1 MKEPLRVGL
10 IGCGDYGQVHARV
23 YTSDPRT
30 RLEALWSPTESRRQE
45 NARRFGCRAVSDWRR
60 IVEDPQL
67 DLVSVAT
74 PDYAHAEYASA
85 ALRAGKHVL
94 LEKPM
99 ATTEEDCRAILAA
112 RDAGGAKLMVNYH
125 NRWYP
130 ALVEA
135 RRAIRDGEI
144 GRPVSANLVLS
155 NTLSWVL
162 GSMKWGDR
170 SGPEWFLMSHIADLA
185 FWLTGDEPAAVSAM
199 AAEGVL
205 RSKGI
210 PTRDV
215 VKATLAMRGGA
226 VVHLESSWI
235 LPPGWRNPINEMWLS
250 VQGESG
256 RIDVSA
262 DQENLAFSTR
272 EYRTPFVLNRL
283 TEEPPIR
290 DFITC
295 ILENRPS
302 PVTGEEGLAVTRT
315 LVAIVRSYTEGRTI
329 AMDPARG

>member
-1 MKEPLRVGL
+1 MKDLLRVGL

-23 YTSDPRT
+23 YTSDPRA

-45 NARRFGCRAVSDWRR
+45 NARRFGCRAVSDWRQ
-60 IVEDPQL
+60 IVEDPEL
-67 DLVSVAT
+67 DCVSVAT
-74 PDYAHAEYASA
+74 PDYAHAEYAAA

-99 ATTEEDCRAILAA
+99 ATTVEDCQAILAA
-112 RDAGGAKLMVNYH
+112 RDAGRAKLMVNYH

-135 RRAIRDGEI
+135 RRAIRAGEI

-155 NTLSWVL
+155 NTISWVL

-185 FWLTGDEPAAVSAM
+185 FWLTGDAPAAVSAM

-205 RSKGI
+205 RAKGMR
-210 PTRDV
+210 TRDV
-215 VKATLAMRGGA
+215 VKATMAMRGGA

-235 LPPGWRNPINEMWLS
+235 LPPSWRNPINEMWLS

-256 RIDVSA
+256 RLDVSA
-262 DQENLAFSTR
+262 DQENIAFTTR
-272 EYRTPFVLNRL
+272 EYRTPFVLNYL

-295 ILENRPS
+295 VLEDRPS
-302 PVTGEEGLAVTRT
+302 PVSGEEGLLVTQT

-329 AMDPARG
+329 TMDPAGG

>member
-1 MKEPLRVGL
+1 MKGVLKIGL

-23 YTSDPRT
+23 YAADPRT
-30 RLEALWSPTESRRQE
+30 KLEALWSPNESRRRE
-45 NARRFGCRAVSDWRR
+45 NARRFGCRAVSDWRQ
-60 IVEDPQL
+60 IIQDASI
-67 DLVSVAT
+67 DCVSVAT
-74 PDYAHAEYASA
+74 PDYAHAEYAAA
-85 ALRAGKHVL
+85 ALREGKHVL

-99 ATTEEDCRAILAA
+99 AMTVEDCESILAA

-130 ALVEA
+130 AFIEA
-135 RRAIRDGEI
+135 RRAIRAGEI
-144 GRPVSANLVLS
+144 GKPVSANLVLS
-155 NTLSWVL
+155 NTISWVL
-162 GSMKWGDR
+162 SSMKWGER

-185 FWLTGDEPAAVSAM
+185 FWLTSDTPMAVSAM

-210 PTRDV
+210 RTRDV

-235 LPPGWRNPINEMWLS
+235 LPPAWRNPINEMWVS
-250 VQGESG
+250 IQGETG
-256 RIDVSA
+256 RVDVDA
-262 DQENLAFSTR
+262 DRENLTLTTQ

-290 DFITC
+290 DFISC
-295 ILENRPS
+295 VLEDTPS
-302 PVTGEEGLAVTRT
+302 PVTGEEGMVVTRT
-315 LVAIVRSYTEGRTI
+315 LEAVVRSYTEGRTVSL
-329 AMDPARG
+329 ASPAR

>member
-1 MKEPLRVGL
+1 MKEVLKIGL

-23 YTSDPRT
+23 YTADPRT
-30 RLEALWSPTESRRQE
+30 KLEALWSPNENRRQE
-45 NARRFGCRAVSDWRR
+45 NARRFGCRAVADWRR
-60 IVEDPQL
+60 IVEDPSI
-67 DLVSVAT
+67 DCVSVAT
-74 PDYAHAEYASA
+74 PDFAHAEYAVAS
-85 ALRAGKHVL
+85 LRAGKHVL

-99 ATTEEDCRAILAA
+99 ATTVEDCQAILAA
-112 RDAGGAKLMVNYH
+112 RDARGTKLMVNYH

-130 ALVEA
+130 AFIEA
-135 RRAIRDGEI
+135 RRAIRAGEI
-144 GRPVSANLVLS
+144 GKPVSANLVLS
-155 NTLSWVL
+155 NTISWVL
-162 GSMKWGDR
+162 SSMKWGDR

-185 FWLTGDEPAAVSAM
+185 FWMMGDSPAKVSAM

-210 PTRDV
+210 RTRDV
-215 VKATLAMRGGA
+215 VKAILAMRNGA

-235 LPPGWRNPINEMWLS
+235 LPATWRNPINEMWVS
-250 VQGESG
+250 IQGETG
-256 RIDVSA
+256 RVDVAA
-262 DQENLAFSTR
+262 DQESLTVAAR

-295 ILENRPS
+295 VLEDRPS
-302 PVTGEEGLAVTRT
+302 PVSGEEGLQVTEA

-329 AMDPARG
+329 SLGAPAG

>member
-1 MKEPLRVGL
+1 MKDLLRVGL

-23 YTSDPRT
+23 YNSDPRT
-30 RLEALWSPTESRRQE
+30 RLEALWSPTEARRQE

-60 IVEDPQL
+60 IVEDPAL
-67 DLVSVAT
+67 DCVSVAT
-74 PDYAHAEYASA
+74 PDYAHAEYAAA

-99 ATTEEDCRAILAA
+99 ATTVEDCRAILAA
-112 RDAGGAKLMVNYH
+112 RDAGRAKLMINYH

-135 RRAIRDGEI
+135 RRAIRAGEL

-155 NTLSWVL
+155 NTISWVL
-162 GSMKWGDR
+162 GAMKWGDR

-185 FWLTGDEPAAVSAM
+185 FWLTGDAPAAVSAM

-215 VKATLAMRGGA
+215 VKATLAMRQGA

-235 LPPGWRNPINEMWLS
+235 LPPSWRNPINEMWLS
-250 VQGESG
+250 VQGQSG
-256 RIDVSA
+256 RLDVSA
-262 DQENLAFSTR
+262 DQENLTVSSR
-272 EYRTPFVLNRL
+272 EYRTPFVLNYL

-295 ILENRPS
+295 VLEDRPS
-302 PVTGEEGLAVTRT
+302 PVTGEEGLLVTQT
-315 LVAIVRSYTEGRTI
+315 LVAIVRSYTEGRTV
-329 AMDPARG
+329 AMEPPGG

>member
-1 MKEPLRVGL
+1 MKDLLRVGL

-23 YTSDPRT
+23 YTSDPRA

-45 NARRFGCRAVSDWRR
+45 NARRFGCRAVSDWRQ
-60 IVEDPQL
+60 IVEDPEL
-67 DLVSVAT
+67 DCVSVAT
-74 PDYAHAEYASA
+74 PDYAHAEYAAA

-99 ATTEEDCRAILAA
+99 ATTVEDCQAILAA
-112 RDAGGAKLMVNYH
+112 RDAGRAKLMVNYH

-135 RRAIRDGEI
+135 RRAIRAGEI

-155 NTLSWVL
+155 NTLTWVL

-185 FWLTGDEPAAVSAM
+185 FWLTGDAPAVVSAM

-205 RSKGI
+205 RAKGI

-215 VKATLAMRGGA
+215 VKATLAMRRGA

-235 LPPGWRNPINEMWLS
+235 LPPSWRNPINEMWLS

-256 RIDVSA
+256 RLDVSA
-262 DQENLAFSTR
+262 DQENIAFTTR
-272 EYRTPFVLNRL
+272 EYRTPFVLNYL

-295 ILENRPS
+295 VLEDRPS
-302 PVTGEEGLAVTRT
+302 PVSGEEGLLVTQT

-329 AMDPARG
+329 TMDPAGG

>member
-1 MKEPLRVGL
+1 MKDRLRVGL

-23 YTSDPRT
+23 YTADPRA

-45 NARRFGCRAVSDWRR
+45 NARRFGCRAVSDWRQL
-60 IVEDPQL
+60 VEDPEL
-67 DLVSVAT
+67 DCVSVAT
-74 PDYAHAEYASA
+74 PDYAHAEYAAA

-99 ATTEEDCRAILAA
+99 ATTVEDCRAILAA
-112 RDAGGAKLMVNYH
+112 RDAGGAKLMINYH

-135 RRAIRDGEI
+135 RRAIRGGEI

-155 NTLSWVL
+155 NTLTWVL

-205 RSKGI
+205 RAKGI

-215 VKATLAMRGGA
+215 VKATLAMRRGA

-235 LPPGWRNPINEMWLS
+235 LPPSWRNPINEMWLS

-256 RIDVSA
+256 RIDISA
-262 DQENLAFSTR
+262 DQENIVFSTR
-272 EYRTPFVLNRL
+272 EYRTPFVLNYL

-290 DFITC
+290 DFISC
-295 ILENRPS
+295 VLEDRPS
-302 PVTGEEGLAVTRT
+302 PVSGEEGLLITRT

-329 AMDPARG
+329 TMDPAGG